1 MTNNKSPSPSPTT
14 PPLFPGHGHLV
25 LSLLLGSEPSLVI
38 KPYPCGRPPRCQ
50 LIAHLGSPGLLSLD
64 PDSLCLCLA
73 HAVITLLLIWD
84 PAHTSPL
91 ITGWMMTCRC
101 FSSCHMVPPTQSKPF
116 PWTSTPPPPL
126 QCPSDPIGVDN
137 SGVKYEPNWSFL
149 VHVQAW
155 PGQIRQQ
162 DTLMDTEFI
171 SSKNSTM
178 KQSFFL

>member
-1 MTNNKSPSPSPTT
+1 MDFNTT
-14 PPLFPGHGHLV
+14 
-25 LSLLLGSEPSLVI
+25 
-38 KPYPCGRPPRCQ
+38 
-50 LIAHLGSPGLLSLD
+50 
-64 PDSLCLCLA
+64 
-73 HAVITLLLIWD
+73 
-84 PAHTSPL
+84 
-91 ITGWMMTCRC
+91 
-101 FSSCHMVPPTQSKPF
+101 
-116 PWTSTPPPPL
+116 PPL

-178 KQSFFL
+178 KQSFFLWPKNTNSRSTNKEQKLMSSFHVLAWLIQVREERAERHLMGQFPICWSLWGSFQLCQLAGMKENTMYFLSCMYLSFQQVHQD